1 MSIGNKIKQLREEN
15 NMTQKEIAEILEV
28 EPGTISKYES
38 NLIEPNIKSL
48 KKLSDTF
55 QISVDD
61 LIREDEE
68 EYNVSDIDLL
78 ATFKDQKERKVT
90 RNIYQA
96 TQVIFAYNS
105 NRIEGNEL
113 TEYQVKNIYESNT
126 LNFLENSTVKVND
139 IFKIANHFT
148 LFDYMCD
155 NANKK
160 LTSNMVNTFYD
171 ILESGTFDDT
181 EEKLPSKD
189 MDKLLSWYD
198 SLSNISFEKIV
209 EFLVRFEKLKP
220 FKNDN
225 GIIGRMIIYKECLKN
240 DIFPFNNQNEGH
252 SEWKWQEPHPLWGQ
266 FPHPAR
272 RKDKV
277 NSRRRSLELKLYWS
291 YVMRM

>member
-160 LTSNMVNTFYD
+160 LTSSMVNTFYD

-220 FKNDN
+220 FNNDN
-225 GIIGRMIIYKECLKN
+225 GIIGRMIVYKECLKN
-240 DIFPFNNQNEGH
+240 DIFPFII
-252 SEWKWQEPHPLWGQ
+252 
-266 FPHPAR
+266 FD
-272 RKDKV
+272 KDKQKY
-277 NSRRRSLELKLYWS
+277 NKGLDNYLNKKEKDYLFNFCIDEQYQYAKIIEKFLR
-291 YVMRM
+291 